1 VFTRRS
7 SRLGLLWGSLV
18 LAAAIAPATAAA
30 DRYVST
36 SGSGGSCTAAAPCG
50 SFNAAYAVAAPGE
63 VVHVAGGSY
72 GGQSLN
78 AGAKASGP
86 RVVFQPA
93 PGASVTVNSINAYA
107 NHIEFRDM
115 RVLDSTYN
123 REGADDIAYVR
134 VSMKTFLV
142 RSASNISYINSDVG
156 PNSNAD
162 EMNWISAAY
171 QSQTPAR
178 NVLFDGTT
186 IHDFVK
192 HNSGAHIDCIGID
205 DVDGLTIRN
214 SVIRNC
220 EHFSL
225 LFGTDA
231 STNRGARNVLVEN
244 NFLDCC
250 VSGYYSIGLGQVD
263 GPMMV
268 RHNSTNKAFGWLGG
282 PVNDLTIDS
291 NILPNNSSANCDGAT
306 WRYNIVNSGSAC
318 GGNGRVASPGFR
330 NAAAADFHLLPG
342 SAAIDAA
349 NPDSGPANDIDG
361 ESRAG
366 NRPDV
371 GADEANPVAPAP
383 PSGGN
388 PSGGQSGG
396 KTFKRVLNAG
406 GLRATARMH
415 RVSLGR
421 MINRGLR
428 VSVRCS
434 QACII
439 GAKAKLSKRS
449 ARRAG
454 LGRGLD
460 ADVARRG
467 KAGVVVLRLR
477 PSKREGAKLRR
488 LGRVTLTV
496 HLRARSGGRQDRAAI
511 RVTLRR

>member
-1 VFTRRS
+1 MFTRRS
-7 SRLGLLWGSLV
+7 SRLGLLACSLV

-50 SFNAAYAVAAPGE
+50 SFGQAYAVAAPGE

-72 GGQSLN
+72 GGQSLT
-78 AGAKASGP
+78 GSKPSGP

-93 PGASVTVNSINAYA
+93 PGASVTVGSLSVHG

-115 RVLDSTYN
+115 RVTSSTYN
-123 REGADDIAYVR
+123 HEGSDDITYLR
-134 VSMKTFLV
+134 VGMRTFLV
-142 RSASNISYINSDVG
+142 RSGSNISYLNSEVG

-186 IHDFVK
+186 IHDFIK

-205 DVDGLTIRN
+205 DVDGLVIRN

-268 RHNSTNKAFGWLGG
+268 RNNSTNKAFGWLGG

-318 GGNGRVASPGFR
+318 GGNGRVAPPGFR
-330 NAAAADFHLLPG
+330 NAAAADFHLVPG
-342 SAAIDAA
+342 SAAIDAG
-349 NPDSGPANDIDG
+349 NPSSAPASDIDG

-371 GADEANPVAPAP
+371 GADEANAVASAP
-383 PSGGN
+383 PPAGGG
-388 PSGGQSGG
+388 PGGQSGG
-396 KTFKRVLNAG
+396 KTFKRVLTAG

-434 QACII
+434 KACTV
-439 GAKAKLSKRS
+439 GAKARLSKRS

-454 LGRGLD
+454 LGRGMD

-467 KAGVVVLRLR
+467 KAGVVVLHLR
-477 PSKREGAKLRR
+477 PSQREAAKLRR
-488 LGRVTLTV
+488 LRRVTLTV
-496 HLRARSGGRQDRAAI
+496 HLRARAGGRQDRAAM

>member
-1 VFTRRS
+1 MTADGRSKAVHAHRPAKGGFFTCSHAIVAPWAAREQPGARRRHRAGDGCRRPVREHLRIRGILHRRRAL
-7 SRLGLLWGSLV
+7 RLV
-18 LAAAIAPATAAA
+18 RP
-30 DRYVST
+30 
-36 SGSGGSCTAAAPCG
+36 
-50 SFNAAYAVAAPGE
+50 AYAVAAPGE

-72 GGQSLN
+72 GGQSLT
-78 AGAKASGP
+78 GSKPSGP

-93 PGASVTVNSINAYA
+93 PGASVTVGSLSVHG

-115 RVLDSTYN
+115 RVTSSTYN
-123 REGADDIAYVR
+123 HEGSDDITYLR
-134 VSMKTFLV
+134 VGMRTFLV
-142 RSASNISYINSDVG
+142 RSGSNISYLNSEVG

-186 IHDFVK
+186 IHDFIK

-205 DVDGLTIRN
+205 DVDGLVIRN

-268 RHNSTNKAFGWLGG
+268 RNNSTNKAFGWLGG

-318 GGNGRVASPGFR
+318 GGNGRVAPPGFR
-330 NAAAADFHLLPG
+330 NAGAADFHLVPG
-342 SAAIDAA
+342 SAAIDAG
-349 NPDSGPANDIDG
+349 NPSSAPANDIDG

-366 NRPDV
+366 DRPTWAPTRPTPSRPRLRRPAV
-371 GADEANPVAPAP
+371 GPA
-383 PSGGN
+383 G
-388 PSGGQSGG
+388 
-396 KTFKRVLNAG
+396 
-406 GLRATARMH
+406 RAA
-415 RVSLGR
+415 
-421 MINRGLR
+421 
-428 VSVRCS
+428 
-434 QACII
+434 
-439 GAKAKLSKRS
+439 
-449 ARRAG
+449 ARRSSAC
-454 LGRGLD
+454 
-460 ADVARRG
+460 
-467 KAGVVVLRLR
+467 
-477 PSKREGAKLRR
+477 
-488 LGRVTLTV
+488 
-496 HLRARSGGRQDRAAI
+496 
-511 RVTLRR
+511 

>member
-7 SRLGLLWGSLV
+7 SRLGLLLGSLV
-18 LAAAIAPATAAA
+18 LAAGIVPATAAA

-50 SFNAAYAVAAPGE
+50 SFNQAYAVASPGE

-78 AGAKASGP
+78 AAAKGSGP

-93 PGASVTVNSINAYA
+93 PGASVTVNAINVYS

-123 REGADDIAYVR
+123 REGSDDITYVR

-142 RSASNISYINSDVG
+142 RSGSNISYINSDVG

-178 NVLFDGTT
+178 NILFDGTT

-231 STNRGARNVLVEN
+231 STNRGARNVLLEN

-263 GPMMV
+263 GPMMI

-282 PVNDLTIDS
+282 PVNDVTIDS

-318 GGNGRVASPGFR
+318 GGNGRVAPPGFR
-330 NAAAADFHLLPG
+330 NSDAADFHLLPG

-349 NPDSGPANDIDG
+349 NPSEGPNSDIDG

-383 PSGGN
+383 GSGG
-388 PSGGQSGG
+388 GGPAGHGG
-396 KTFKRVLNAG
+396 SHTVKRVLTAG
-406 GLRATARMH
+406 GLTATARMR

-434 QACII
+434 QACVI
-439 GAKAKLSKRS
+439 GAKARLSKRS

-460 ADVARRG
+460 ADIARRG
-467 KAGVVVLRLR
+467 KAGVALLRLK
-477 PSKREGAKLRR
+477 PSRREAAKLRGLR
-488 LGRVTLTV
+488 RVTLTV
-496 HLRARSGGRQDRAAI
+496 HLRARSGGRQDRAAM